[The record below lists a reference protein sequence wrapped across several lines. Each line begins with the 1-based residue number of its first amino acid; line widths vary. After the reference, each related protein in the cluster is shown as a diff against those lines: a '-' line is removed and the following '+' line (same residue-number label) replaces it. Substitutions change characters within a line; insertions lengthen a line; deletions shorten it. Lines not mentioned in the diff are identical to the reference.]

1 MESIITTLLIDV
13 HEGRDVAFFDTL
25 GAYLHADLNVRDDKE
40 RVILT
45 PTGNCVDIMCEV
57 NPEHIVN
64 VIYENGKKVLYMA
77 ILKVIYGCI
86 ESALRWYELFSQTLE
101 KESFI
106 INPYDR
112 YIANAMINRKQCTI
126 VWYINDNKLSHKDPK
141 DITEILEIMKNHFG

>member
-1 MESIITTLLIDV
+1 
-13 HEGRDVAFFDTL
+13 
-25 GAYLHADLNVRDDKE
+25 
-40 RVILT
+40 
-45 PTGNCVDIMCEV
+45 MCEI
-57 NPEHIVN
+57 NPEQAAN
-64 VIYENGKKVLYMA
+64 VIYENVKKVLYMA

-112 YIANAMINRKQCTI
+112 YIANAMINGKQCTI